1 MPNSIINILVI
12 EDEEFDVT
20 RIENTLKPY
29 KDRLKIVEVVSS
41 GHIALKW
48 LRENPKSCDVIIM
61 DYQISGGLF
70 GEKLI
75 REIKKFDFTLQIVL
89 ITKMTINQTDP
100 QFANDLIESGASW
113 FGTKYPG
120 DIEKYI
126 YQPTDFILS
135 IQNAYDKKCLQT
147 KHLLSEEKLD
157 RNIQDIIRTKP
168 MIGHSNKMLEL
179 KEQISKFAI
188 PNANVLV
195 LGESGTGK
203 ELVASH
209 LHYQSKRKFEN
220 FVTVNCAAIPKDLIE
235 SELFGFEKGAFT
247 GANTEKA
254 GLFEQANK
262 GTLFLDEIT
271 ELPFSVQAKLLR
283 VLQEGEIDKIG
294 RKKKYE
300 VDVRVIAATNRDI
313 EEMLIKKEFRED
325 LYYRLNI
332 LQIKVPPLRER
343 KKDISELLD
352 FFIESYSVEMG
363 IKPPVLSE
371 KAFKIINEFAWP
383 GNVRQL
389 KNVTHRMVILCQDT
403 ITESIARDSIGVD
416 HRQKLG
422 SFAPNFLQQAEIVP
436 LKEIE
441 RKFRRA
447 YVEHVR
453 NSSSSDA
460 EAADKLGIAPSNY
473 HRLCKEVGL
482 K

>member
-1 MPNSIINILVI
+1 MPNKIIHILVI
-12 EDEEFDVT
+12 EDEEFDVI
-20 RIENTLKPY
+20 RIENTLKPFS
-29 KDRLKIVEVVSS
+29 DRIKIVEVVSS

-48 LRENPKSCDVIIM
+48 LKDNPNACDVIIM

-75 REIKKFDFTLQIVL
+75 REIKKFDITLQIVL

-100 QFANDLIESGASW
+100 QFANQLLESGASW

-120 DIEKYI
+120 DIENYI

-135 IQNAYDKKCLQT
+135 IQNAFDKKCLQA
-147 KHLLSEEKLD
+147 KHLQSEEKLD
-157 RNIQDIIRTKP
+157 RNIQDMIKTKP
-168 MIGHSNKMLEL
+168 MVGDSKKMTDL
-179 KEQISKFAI
+179 KEQIKKFAL
-188 PNANVLV
+188 PNANVLI

-209 LHYQSKRKFEN
+209 LHYQSKRKFEK
-220 FVTVNCAAIPKDLIE
+220 FVTINCAAIPKDLIE
-235 SELFGFEKGAFT
+235 SELFGFEKGSFT
-247 GANTEKA
+247 GAINEKA
-254 GLFEQANK
+254 GLFEQADK

-313 EEMLIKKEFRED
+313 EEMLNNKEFRED

-343 KKDISELLD
+343 EEDITRLVN
-352 FFIESYSVEMG
+352 FFIDSYSDEMG
-363 IKPPVLSE
+363 IKPPQLTE
-371 KAFKIINEFAWP
+371 KALKIIKEFSWP

-389 KNVTHRMVILCQDT
+389 KNVTHRMVILSQEK
-403 ITESIARDSIGVD
+403 ITETIAKESIGVD
-416 HRQKLG
+416 HNNRKG
-422 SFAPNFLQQAEIVP
+422 SFAPDFLHHAEIVP
-436 LKEIE
+436 LKDMEK
-441 RKFRRA
+441 KFRRA
-447 YVEHVR
+447 YVEYVR
-453 NSSSSDA
+453 QHSYSDA
-460 EAADKLGIAPSNY
+460 EAADKLGVAPSNY

>member
-1 MPNSIINILVI
+1 MSNKIIRILVI
-12 EDEEFDVT
+12 EDEAFDVT
-20 RIENTLKPY
+20 RIKNTLMPFNS
-29 KDRLKIVEVVSS
+29 RIKIEEVVSS
-41 GHIALKW
+41 GKAALNW
-48 LRENPKSCDVIIM
+48 LNDNPNSCDVIIM

-75 REIKKFDFTLQIVL
+75 REIKKFDYTLQIVL

-100 QFANDLIESGASW
+100 QFANQLLESGASW

-135 IQNAYDKKCLQT
+135 IQNAYDKKSLQV
-147 KHLLSEEKLD
+147 KHLRSEEKLY
-157 RNIQDIIRTKP
+157 RNIQDMMESKP
-168 MIGHSNKMLEL
+168 MVGDSVKMTDL
-179 KEQISKFAI
+179 KQQIQKFAS

-203 ELVASH
+203 ELVASY
-209 LHYQSKRKFEN
+209 LHYESNRKFEN

-235 SELFGFEKGAFT
+235 SELFGFEKGSFT
-247 GANTEKA
+247 GANSEKA
-254 GLFEQANK
+254 GLFEQADN

-294 RKKKYE
+294 RKKKHK
-300 VDVRVIAATNRDI
+300 VNVRVIAATNRDI
-313 EEMLIKKEFRED
+313 EEMLDKKEFRED

-343 KKDISELLD
+343 ENDIRILLD
-352 FFIESYSVEMG
+352 FFIRSYSEEMG
-363 IKPPVLSE
+363 IKTPLLSE
-371 KAFKIINEFAWP
+371 KALKLIENFSWP

-389 KNVTHRMVILCQDT
+389 KNVTHRMVILSHEK
-403 ITESIARDSIGVD
+403 ITEEIARESIGVD
-416 HRQKLG
+416 RRHKRG
-422 SFAPNFLQQAEIVP
+422 DFEPGFLHQAEIVP
-436 LKEIE
+436 LKDME
-441 RKFRRA
+441 RKFRKA

-453 NSSSSDA
+453 KSSHSDA
-460 EAADKLGIAPSNY
+460 DAAEKLGVAPSNY